1 MNDRL
6 NRIKFTNYNNNN
18 SININNDIKKDKQ
31 LKNEIICIYNKQE
44 NEINLLHDY
53 SINTNSWTDDGKK
66 RYIEG
71 KNNISEKI

>member
-6 NRIKFTNYNNNN
+6 NRIKFTNYNNN

>member
-53 SINTNSWTDDGKK
+53 SINTNSLTDDGKK